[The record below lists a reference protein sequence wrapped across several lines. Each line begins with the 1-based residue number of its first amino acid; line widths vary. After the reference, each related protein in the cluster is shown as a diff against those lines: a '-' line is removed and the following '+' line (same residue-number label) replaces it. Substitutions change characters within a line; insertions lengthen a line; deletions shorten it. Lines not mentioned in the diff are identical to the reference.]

1 MSMSSLRTAVRFF
14 LEGAG
19 PLWARAVTRGHAP
32 LYEESWTLMARVGW
46 EVAHLPVPGG
56 VFTLHVFPG
65 RITRPYNVPND
76 CFLAPS
82 ASFIK
87 SQRQVVGANVNWLL
101 TSLESAQSA
110 M

>member
-1 MSMSSLRTAVRFF
+1 MAIIWAVVHARPSN
-14 LEGAG
+14 LG
-19 PLWARAVTRGHAP
+19 PWRGPALGGPGRYLFCVTR
-32 LYEESWTLMARVGW
+32 V
-46 EVAHLPVPGG
+46 
-56 VFTLHVFPG
+56 PG

-110 M
+110 T